1 MSEKLK
7 YKDRTQQKI
16 EEERY
21 ETLKTIFTISFVLT
35 DSIMVFDLVA
45 NFVLKELDEL
55 FFFRFFVAIFGL
67 YGTLILIGGY
77 YLTEYCDCEFD
88 CQCCKFLD
96 SFFSLGGCHY
106 FLGGIF
112 LIISYCIELCS
123 IRYYFQNKDKVTE
136 IFVISLLYLLFIF
149 STITIIILI
158 ILIINRKIEKRAKYK
173 ID

>member
-7 YKDRTQQKI
+7 YKDKAQQKE

-35 DSIMVFDLVA
+35 DSIMVYDLVA
-45 NFVLKELDEL
+45 NFVYMQLDV
-55 FFFRFFVAIFGL
+55 FFYFRFFVALFGL

-77 YLTEYCDCEFD
+77 YLMEYCDCEFD
-88 CQCCKFLD
+88 CQCCKFLE
-96 SFFSLGGCHY
+96 SIFSLGGCHY
-106 FLGGIF
+106 FFGGIF
-112 LIISYCIELCS
+112 LIISYCVELCS
-123 IRYYFQNKDKVTE
+123 LRFYFHNKDKITE
-136 IFVISLLYLLFIF
+136 TLVVCLLFLLFIF
-149 STITIIILI
+149 STFTIIILI